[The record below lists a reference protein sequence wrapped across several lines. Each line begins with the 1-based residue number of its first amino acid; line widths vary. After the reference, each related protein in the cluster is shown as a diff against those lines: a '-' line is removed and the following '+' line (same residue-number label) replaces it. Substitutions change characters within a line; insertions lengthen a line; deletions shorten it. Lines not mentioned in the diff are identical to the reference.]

1 MKIRELLDGGRV
13 TLSFEVFPPK
23 ADADFEPIREAV
35 GAISAL
41 RPDFMSVTYGASG
54 GTSKNTVRIAS
65 YLQNGCGTTALAHLS
80 CVSSTRQEVAGMLGE
95 LKANHIENILSL
107 IHI

>member
-1 MKIRELLDGGRV
+1 MKIRELLGRRAV

-54 GTSKNTVRIAS
+54 GTSKTPSASPPIYRTVAARPRWPISPVSPPPGRRWRACSAS
-65 YLQNGCGTTALAHLS
+65 
-80 CVSSTRQEVAGMLGE
+80 
-95 LKANHIENILSL
+95 
-107 IHI
+107 

>member
-65 YLQNGCGTTALAHLS
+65 YLQNGCGRPRWPIS
-80 CVSSTRQEVAGMLGE
+80 PVSPPPGRRWRACSA
-95 LKANHIENILSL
+95 S
-107 IHI
+107 

>member
-54 GTSKNTVRIAS
+54 GTSKNIWVVRKS
-65 YLQNGCGTTALAHLS
+65 QPLS
-80 CVSSTRQEVAGMLGE
+80 TFCLR
-95 LKANHIENILSL
+95 
-107 IHI
+107 

>member
-41 RPDFMSVTYGASG
+41 RPAHRSSHSCRALSSTAERSGGGGASLHSTLRERMVG
-54 GTSKNTVRIAS
+54 SS
-65 YLQNGCGTTALAHLS
+65 MALFAAQK
-80 CVSSTRQEVAGMLGE
+80 RNA
-95 LKANHIENILSL
+95 A
-107 IHI
+107 

>member
-35 GAISAL
+35 GPYPPCA
-41 RPDFMSVTYGASG
+41 P
-54 GTSKNTVRIAS
+54 
-65 YLQNGCGTTALAHLS
+65 
-80 CVSSTRQEVAGMLGE
+80 
-95 LKANHIENILSL
+95 IL
-107 IHI
+107 